1 MNNQIKI
8 IREKLSLSDKI
19 LDKPFLDKLL
29 DKFGSN
35 YKIKD
40 LLTLKLIS
48 SIKRGE
54 SYLNNMNNDL
64 ENPYDLIKTY
74 FKWETYMLWGIGV
87 YNMYWFS
94 TQVAEWYVV
103 YNKKIATQKVIWRS
117 KIIFYKQKDSFFYW
131 SVINKNG
138 TNRYNIMSPERAFIQ
153 VLKEDKPFSKI
164 PNNVDAQKLLNMAK
178 KYATK
183 TIVSKIEKL
192 CI

>member
-74 FKWETYMLWGIGV
+74 FE
-87 YNMYWFS
+87 
-94 TQVAEWYVV
+94 
-103 YNKKIATQKVIWRS
+103 
-117 KIIFYKQKDSFFYW
+117 
-131 SVINKNG
+131 
-138 TNRYNIMSPERAFIQ
+138 
-153 VLKEDKPFSKI
+153 
-164 PNNVDAQKLLNMAK
+164 
-178 KYATK
+178 
-183 TIVSKIEKL
+183 
-192 CI
+192 